1 MTGPEVVLA
10 WHELRFRLACAE
22 KTGTEFQTF
31 FESIM
36 EKVDPSFVKIK
47 PSGKAGDWKCDG
59 IGHASGTYFQVYA
72 PEGLKVAETKKK
84 IEEDFWGVLKRWGDQ
99 VQIWVFV
106 WSAATHGLPAEIVN
120 LLQELREKREPPPTI
135 ENWGREAL
143 WDRVKTLGEPD
154 RVTLFGPA
162 PSLTSVI
169 ETSAGEVQTLLN
181 YLVEQPIPDLDEDLG
196 HVELAEKMDR
206 NDFND
211 AVRLLIRAGFPVVKT
226 VGYYVSNHP
235 DMRFSQ
241 RVAVLLNERY
251 EEFKATIGDDSSDV
265 FTALVDSLA
274 DGHNAPA
281 PEYWAAVGVVA
292 HYFELCDIFE
302 R

>member
-22 KTGTEFQTF
+22 KTGDEFQTF

-36 EKVDPSFVKIK
+36 EKVDPSFMQVKA
-47 PSGKAGDWKCDG
+47 SGKSGDWKCDG
-59 IGHASGTYFQVYA
+59 IGQDSGTYFQVYA

-84 IEEDFWGVLKRWGDQ
+84 IEEDFWGVLEKWGDK

-106 WSAATHGLPAEIVN
+106 WSAATHGLPPEIAN
-120 LLQELREKREPPPTI
+120 LIQELREKREPPPTI
-135 ENWGREAL
+135 EDWGREAV
-143 WDRVKTLGEPD
+143 WDRVRVLDEPD
-154 RVTLFGPA
+154 RVALFGPA
-162 PSLTSVI
+162 PALTSVI
-169 ETSAGEVQTLLN
+169 ETTAAEVQTLLN

-206 NDFND
+206 NGFND

-226 VGYYVSNHP
+226 VDYYVSNHP
-235 DMRFSQ
+235 DLRFSQ

-251 EEFKATIGDDSSDV
+251 EELRAAIGDDSSDV

-274 DGHNAPA
+274 HGHNAPA